1 MLRALVDGKLM
12 MFDVHL
18 CIDCWLQTILHRIYG
33 KSMALRSFIRRSI
46 NDMFY
51 TFVYETESLQGV
63 GELLEILGRCV
74 AYARIVMVVGVALA
88 LK

>member
-1 MLRALVDGKLM
+1 
-12 MFDVHL
+12 
-18 CIDCWLQTILHRIYG
+18 LQTILHRIYG

-63 GELLEILGRCV
+63 GELLEILGR
-74 AYARIVMVVGVALA
+74 
-88 LK
+88 

>member
-1 MLRALVDGKLM
+1 M
-12 MFDVHL
+12 
-18 CIDCWLQTILHRIYG
+18 HRIYG

-63 GELLEILGRCV
+63 GELLEILGR
-74 AYARIVMVVGVALA
+74 YRSTLA
-88 LK
+88 VRVSMRATLTN